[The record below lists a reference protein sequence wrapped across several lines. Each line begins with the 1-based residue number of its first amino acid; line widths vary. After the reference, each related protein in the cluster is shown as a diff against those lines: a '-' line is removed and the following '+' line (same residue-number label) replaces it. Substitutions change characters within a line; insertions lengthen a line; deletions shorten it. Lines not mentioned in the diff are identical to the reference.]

1 MKQEILSNLDNPTEL
16 EHLYRG
22 NKITFTK
29 AFNTIYPEIKENS
42 TAQIWHLRLNYPQ
55 DEIFWGKRNDLIF
68 LFIAA
73 LISGFI
79 AKIPA
84 FFGFSY
90 EMFLPKN
97 IGFIVFPMLML
108 YFSRKHKL
116 GINQML
122 LPIISILLSVLYINF
137 LPKINDSNSIL
148 LACIHLPIFLWTVL
162 GYSFVGGNLK
172 DLDKKV
178 EFLRYNGEVVVMSAI
193 IMLAGIAFSGI
204 TVGLFS
210 LIGFKIVDFYFSN
223 IVIWG
228 VASVPLLATYLTQN
242 NPNLVNKISPIIA
255 RIFTPIVFL
264 TLLIFLSAIA
274 FTRKNL
280 FNNRDFLLLFNFLLI
295 GVMAIVIFSV
305 TEATKSANKKINLII
320 LLALSIL
327 TIITN
332 GVALSAIAF
341 RLFEFGISANRIAV
355 LGGNLLIFANLII
368 VAYSLLSVIKGK
380 DELQKVDFAITLF
393 IPIYGIWTAFVV
405 FVIPILFNFK

>member
-68 LFIAA
+68 FFIAA

-90 EMFLPKN
+90 ELFLPKN

-162 GYSFVGGNLK
+162 GYSFVGGNVK
-172 DLDKKV
+172 DLDRKV
-178 EFLRYNGEVVVMSAI
+178 EFLRYNGEVVVMTNI

-210 LIGFKIVDFYFSN
+210 LIGFKIVTFYFEN
-223 IVIWG
+223 IAIWG

-255 RIFTPIVFL
+255 RIFTPLVFL
-264 TLLIFLSAIA
+264 TLLIFLSAIV

-280 FNNRDFLLLFNFLLI
+280 FNDRDFLLLFNFLLI
-295 GVMAIVIFSV
+295 GVMAIIIFSV

-320 LLALSIL
+320 LLGLSIL

-332 GVALSAIAF
+332 GIALSAIAF

-380 DELQKVDFAITLF
+380 GELQKVDFAITLF
-393 IPIYGIWTAFVV
+393 IPVYGIWAAFVV
-405 FVIPILFNFK
+405 FIVPILFNFK

>member
-16 EHLYRG
+16 EQLYRG

-68 LFIAA
+68 IFIAA

-90 EMFLPKN
+90 ELFLPKN

-108 YFSRKHKL
+108 YFSRKHNL

-137 LPKINDSNSIL
+137 LPEINDSNSIL

-162 GYSFVGGNLK
+162 GYSFVGGNVK

-228 VASVPLLATYLTQN
+228 VASVPLLATFLTQN

-274 FTRKNL
+274 FTKKNL
-280 FNNRDFLLLFNFLLI
+280 FNDRDFLLLFNFLLI

>member
-68 LFIAA
+68 IFIAA

-90 EMFLPKN
+90 ELFLPKN

-108 YFSRKHKL
+108 YFSRKHNL

-137 LPKINDSNSIL
+137 LPEINDSNSIL

-162 GYSFVGGNLK
+162 GYSFVGGNVK

-274 FTRKNL
+274 FTKKNL
-280 FNNRDFLLLFNFLLI
+280 FNDRDFLLLFNFLLI

>member
-1 MKQEILSNLDNPTEL
+1 M
-16 EHLYRG
+16 
-22 NKITFTK
+22 
-29 AFNTIYPEIKENS
+29 
-42 TAQIWHLRLNYPQ
+42 
-55 DEIFWGKRNDLIF
+55 
-68 LFIAA
+68 
-73 LISGFI
+73 
-79 AKIPA
+79 
-84 FFGFSY
+84 
-90 EMFLPKN
+90 
-97 IGFIVFPMLML
+97 IGI
-108 YFSRKHKL
+108 
-116 GINQML
+116 
-122 LPIISILLSVLYINF
+122 
-137 LPKINDSNSIL
+137 
-148 LACIHLPIFLWTVL
+148 
-162 GYSFVGGNLK
+162 
-172 DLDKKV
+172 
-178 EFLRYNGEVVVMSAI
+178 
-193 IMLAGIAFSGI
+193 
-204 TVGLFS
+204 
-210 LIGFKIVDFYFSN
+210 KIVDFYFLN

-280 FNNRDFLLLFNFLLI
+280 FNDRDFLLLFNFLLI

>member
-16 EHLYRG
+16 EQLYRG

-68 LFIAA
+68 IFIAA

-90 EMFLPKN
+90 ELFLPKN

-108 YFSRKHKL
+108 YFSRKHNL

-137 LPKINDSNSIL
+137 LPEINDSNSIL

-162 GYSFVGGNLK
+162 GYSFVGGNVK

-274 FTRKNL
+274 FTKKNL
-280 FNNRDFLLLFNFLLI
+280 FNDRDFLLLFNFLLI

>member
-1 MKQEILSNLDNPTEL
+1 MEQEILSNLDNPTEL
-16 EHLYRG
+16 EQLYRG

-68 LFIAA
+68 IFIAA

-90 EMFLPKN
+90 ELFLPKN

-108 YFSRKHKL
+108 YFSRKHNL

-137 LPKINDSNSIL
+137 LPEINDSNSIL

-162 GYSFVGGNLK
+162 GYSFVGGNVK

-228 VASVPLLATYLTQN
+228 VASVPLLATFLTQN

-274 FTRKNL
+274 FTKKNL
-280 FNNRDFLLLFNFLLI
+280 FNDRDFLLLFNFLLI